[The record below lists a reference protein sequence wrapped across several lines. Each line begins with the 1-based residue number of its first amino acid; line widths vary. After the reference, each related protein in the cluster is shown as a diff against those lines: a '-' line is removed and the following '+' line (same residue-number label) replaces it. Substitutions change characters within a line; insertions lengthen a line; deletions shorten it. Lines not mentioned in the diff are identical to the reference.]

1 MSTSDEL
8 QRMKELLDER
18 ENIISDLDKNISN
31 IIRISDLVEELRKD
45 FKKAEEARLQLHIY
59 WERRFQKLEQ
69 VVLQLQRK

>member
-18 ENIISDLDKNISN
+18 ENIISDLNKNMSN
-31 IIRISDLVEELRKD
+31 INRISDLVEELRKD
-45 FKKAEEARLQLHIY
+45 FKKAEEARLQIHNY

>member
-18 ENIISDLDKNISN
+18 ENIISDLDKNMSN
-31 IIRISDLVEELRKD
+31 INRISDLVEELRKD
-45 FKKAEEARLQLHIY
+45 FKKAEEARLQQHIY

-69 VVLQLQRK
+69 VLLQLQRK